1 MARDIYIVPWIQLT
15 MVMNSLSP
23 PSLLSEVHQGFALPR
38 GVLVMLVIRM
48 VVSLVLIR
56 ELWME
61 MIHII
66 LLVMQDILS
75 FYHNLYII
83 QNGSFSNSLASWSDK
98 LFRTNYVH
106 INMLYEQEI
115 YLFCFNQCCLVGAS
129 SEDAFINL
137 MIGTSQVVYCSHIQK
152 SGMIEG

>member
-56 ELWME
+56 EL
-61 MIHII
+61 
-66 LLVMQDILS
+66 
-75 FYHNLYII
+75 
-83 QNGSFSNSLASWSDK
+83 
-98 LFRTNYVH
+98 
-106 INMLYEQEI
+106 
-115 YLFCFNQCCLVGAS
+115 
-129 SEDAFINL
+129 
-137 MIGTSQVVYCSHIQK
+137 
-152 SGMIEG
+152 